1 MAQQKVIKNEYDSES
16 GALDIYDRKYLKYFT
31 GEYTDKVSLDVFNAL
46 KTKDINV
53 IEGCLRNLSDTTSN
67 FLLYIGLICLVVER
81 ERLYEGPEYGISYLH
96 YTNHVLEELG
106 IPISTLSDAKIIVEQ
121 YLEHY
126 KQLTKAGFR
135 LHRNSAKLRYL
146 DEALENHQENEVY
159 NRIANDTFRNFR
171 DWAQRKNIARIHK
184 PEPDIRVDVEIKGN
198 RLFVDNKNIL
208 NFPRG
213 TSKDVKEM
221 VRSDLEKTM
230 SIREGGNLPYII
242 DTYSKGEQTAI
253 YNFLKQYRAKK

>member
-1 MAQQKVIKNEYDSES
+1 MPNQEVIRNEYEGG
-16 GALDIYDRKYLKYFT
+16 GALDVYDRKYLKYFSV
-31 GEYTDKVSLDVFNAL
+31 EYTDKVSLDVFNAL

-53 IEGCLRNLSDTTSN
+53 IEGCLRDLSNTTSN

-81 ERLYEGPEYGISYLH
+81 ERLYEGTEYGVSYLH
-96 YTNHVLEELG
+96 YANHVLEELG

-121 YLEHY
+121 FLEHN
-126 KQLTKAGFR
+126 KQLTKAGFK
-135 LHRNSAKLRYL
+135 LARNAAKLRYL
-146 DEALENHQENEVY
+146 EEALENHQENEVY

-171 DWAQRKNIARIHK
+171 DWAQRKNIARIHR
-184 PEPDIRVDVEIKGN
+184 PEPEIRVDVEIKGN

-213 TSKDVKEM
+213 TSRDVKEM

-230 SIREGGNLPYII
+230 SIREGGNMPFII

-253 YNFLKQYRAKK
+253 YNFLKQHRGKR